1 MRGGLWWGRAALRP
15 PTPAQD
21 LAFPSPLSRCQSR
34 PVTHPTPSA
43 RRLIPQ
49 EVEASVSISC
59 HPEPEPGRPRRGG
72 GHGAKQAAGLA
83 PRAPGSGPD
92 RSKLPAEGLAE
103 GAVLVW
109 DLFPQQPASVEGAR
123 NLALPAQEE
132 TEKIQCCWLAALSP
146 LLPTQG
152 CAQGTETLLSAAPG
166 PAIQGAGGGR
176 RSQKEALN
184 ELQRQSHLLHSF
196 TDRSLVAASSLFIAA
211 LGLLSS
217 CDAFF
222 WFLFFLSLSL

>member
-1 MRGGLWWGRAALRP
+1 M
-15 PTPAQD
+15 TT
-21 LAFPSPLSRCQSR
+21 S
-34 PVTHPTPSA
+34 
-43 RRLIPQ
+43 
-49 EVEASVSISC
+49 
-59 HPEPEPGRPRRGG
+59 
-72 GHGAKQAAGLA
+72 
-83 PRAPGSGPD
+83 

-196 TDRSLVAASSLFIAA
+196 TDHLPSTCCVHGTETLWDEFEVGFRHELHGGCRGRRLGVTILAS
-211 LGLLSS
+211 
-217 CDAFF
+217 
-222 WFLFFLSLSL
+222 